1 MCGWVGRFC
10 AKTVAKKRPRSQL
23 QAAGNCSTVLFHY
36 FSSKEERS
44 DAKKK
49 HHGDAAV
56 WSEHGGGCDP
66 GVMRTHRCLVGQ
78 WSHARCGEF
87 GIRGHAVCLVR
98 VQQAICM
105 SQLPAHMHTD
115 QLPCCCSHTRTAP
128 IGMPLHVRVRM
139 ETIERIRA
147 HVAVGLCACAWSW
160 SWTSCQLDSR
170 AACRFEGHAPQS

>member
-1 MCGWVGRFC
+1 
-10 AKTVAKKRPRSQL
+10 
-23 QAAGNCSTVLFHY
+23 VLHVSLFLKQGGDHV
-36 FSSKEERS
+36 R
-44 DAKKK
+44 

-98 VQQAICM
+98 VQQVICM
-105 SQLPAHMHTD
+105 AQLPAHRPAHARTCT
-115 QLPCCCSHTRTAP
+115 QIKLPCMLLLPHAHTAP

-139 ETIERIRA
+139 ETIKRMHA
-147 HVAVGLCACAWSW
+147 HVAVGLCASAWSW
-160 SWTSCQLDSR
+160 SWTSCQLDS
-170 AACRFEGHAPQS
+170 HALKVMHLNHEHGMNTRTRSYCAPSPIAWHWT